1 MKAAAAPRPELHGAV
16 GPSRPGPGPRGH
28 AAPPPPI
35 PPQSYAA
42 VTQTGGT
49 ELATVSLETRALL
62 ALGYPFWPLAALAL
76 LDSKRSP
83 AVRHQALQALG
94 LNFGL
99 FGLWVGL
106 GAIAQIPILGFSAW
120 PLLGLLM
127 PLWLVATVVYAVK
140 VFQGDDVRVPL
151 VTDWLEERE
160 ARAVRA

>member
-1 MKAAAAPRPELHGAV
+1 MKAAGAARPELHGNV
-16 GPSRPGPGPRGH
+16 GPSRPGREPRRE
-28 AAPPPPI
+28 APPPP
-35 PPQSYAA
+35 PTYSA
-42 VTQTGGT
+42 VANVPEGT
-49 ELATVSLETRALL
+49 HALASVSFETRALL

-120 PLLGLLM
+120 PLLALLM
-127 PLWLVATVVYAVK
+127 PLWLVATIVYAVK
-140 VFQGDDVRVPL
+140 VFQGDEVRVPL